1 MSIDTEMMAAQ
12 LQELLDKQAIQELV
26 ARYSRTLDWLDDDGQ
41 AGCYWPD
48 AQVDYGFFQGTA
60 ADFVPAVMEI
70 ERWTGRRW
78 HLLAP
83 LSIKLTSPTTAMGEC
98 YGVAVGLRRESEG
111 KAYTGNM
118 YGGRYLDE
126 YEKREGENGPEWRI
140 SSRRY
145 VMDWTLPMPDQP
157 DASPRA
163 EFPLP
168 MLDLRESGH
177 PDYRAM

>member
-1 MSIDTEMMAAQ
+1 MNIEAA

-48 AQVDYGFFQGTA
+48 AHVDYGFFQGTA
-60 ADFVPAVMEI
+60 AEFVPVVMGV
-70 ERWTGRRW
+70 ERYTGRRW

-83 LSIKLTSPTTAMGEC
+83 LSIKLTSATTAQGEC
-98 YGVAVGLRRESEG
+98 YGIAVGLRREEDG
-111 KAYTGNM
+111 EPYRGNM

-126 YEKREGENGPEWRI
+126 YEKRGQEWRI
-140 SSRRY
+140 SRRRY
-145 VMDWTLPMPDQP
+145 VMDWTIAMPDQP
-157 DASPRA
+157 DESPNPQ
-163 EFPLP
+163 FPLP

-177 PDYRAM
+177 PDYRPL

>member
-1 MSIDTEMMAAQ
+1 MSIDREMMAAQ

-26 ARYSRTLDWLDDDGQ
+26 ARYSRTLDWLDDGGQ

-48 AQVDYGFFQGTA
+48 AQIDYGFFKGTA
-60 ADFVPAVMEI
+60 AEFVPTVMQV
-70 ERWTGRRW
+70 ERSTGRRW
-78 HLLAP
+78 HMLAP
-83 LSIKLTSPTTAMGEC
+83 LSIKLTSPTTAIGEC
-98 YGVAVGLRRESEG
+98 YGIAAAFRRDG
-111 KAYTGNM
+111 DAPYKGNM

-126 YEKREGENGPEWRI
+126 YEKRTTQAGAEWRI
-140 SSRRY
+140 ASRRY

-157 DASPRA
+157 DASPLA

-177 PDYRAM
+177 PDYRPL